1 MKKNP
6 TSHEIQSTPL
16 PNVWLDINI
25 NCIFPYNTIDHK
37 WVHYLFGR
45 NEPCSKK
52 TIPSIILTVK
62 PIKLGKLLLT
72 PYFLRIF
79 KFAYWVRLRTF
90 FTTAAHIESINTH
103 LLYGPIA
110 CQLKLSY

>member
-1 MKKNP
+1 M
-6 TSHEIQSTPL
+6 
-16 PNVWLDINI
+16 
-25 NCIFPYNTIDHK
+25 
-37 WVHYLFGR
+37 
-45 NEPCSKK
+45 
-52 TIPSIILTVK
+52 TVK

-90 FTTAAHIESINTH
+90 FTTAAQNESKNTH